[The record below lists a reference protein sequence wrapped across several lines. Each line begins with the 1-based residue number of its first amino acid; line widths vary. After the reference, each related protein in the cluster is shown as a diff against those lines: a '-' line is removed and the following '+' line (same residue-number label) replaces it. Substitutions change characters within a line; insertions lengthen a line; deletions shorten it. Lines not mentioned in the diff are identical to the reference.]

1 MNFCSFIFLFTV
13 TLRVLF
19 ALQKDLYRYDDKN
32 SYRSSHKKI
41 SSLKCAT
48 KEPVYHEMPKNDT
61 LYDNFVKYN
70 KKIYKKNLNN
80 GKDDKKYSRNM
91 LNNKYSED
99 LFESVNMVEWCDY
112 KNDMI
117 KERNVISES
126 NTVWKKTS
134 WMTRFKNKLYKMIFK
149 KNKFWKF
156 ISGIITVLGNSAIIC
171 EIIMLIGYIIKYFMC
186 FCSCAYSCLCSCICS
201 CSCLCSCICSCSCLC
216 SCVCSCIC
224 SCVCT
229 CICKCICSCVCSCVC
244 TCICSCICSSVC
256 TCACIYTSAL
266 GSALIAASGGIL
278 AAIILLIILTI
289 IIVWLLVTW
298 LWSHKDEYYKTSE

>member
-1 MNFCSFIFLFTV
+1 MNFCSFIFLFTL

-19 ALQKDLYRYDDKN
+19 AAQKDLYRYDDKN

-99 LFESVNMVEWCDY
+99 LFESVNMVEWCYY

-126 NTVWKKTS
+126 NTVWKKPS

-171 EIIMLIGYIIKYFMC
+171 EIIMLIGYIIKYF
-186 FCSCAYSCLCSCICS
+186 IV
-201 CSCLCSCICSCSCLC
+201 I
-216 SCVCSCIC
+216 
-224 SCVCT
+224 
-229 CICKCICSCVCSCVC
+229 
-244 TCICSCICSSVC
+244 
-256 TCACIYTSAL
+256 
-266 GSALIAASGGIL
+266 GSTLIAVSAGIL